1 MGKRVAMQKVLAT
14 LLLLLLALRGTAFAT
29 EGYSLEIETE
39 SSYQVEAG
47 SSNDMAKKLAL
58 FNAKIKA
65 IESAGRYLSHDRL
78 IKIYELDKDEI
89 YSLATREI
97 ATEILDEKW
106 ETDKGCRIYWLKIRA
121 RIQTA
126 DFIKAEMENAALI
139 KMEAHPS
146 YQEELGQPVGI
157 AFDPGKDISK
167 AYRLLRK
174 KQWRMAGIYL
184 NHLGEK
190 YPNWDRIYLAKAI
203 THYFCHDLVNMKKV
217 LTKACH
223 LGNSI
228 ACDDLRNI
236 KKVREKDF
244 GLSIFE

>member
-1 MGKRVAMQKVLAT
+1 MQKFLVT
-14 LLLLLLALRGTAFAT
+14 MLLLLLTLSGTAFAVD
-29 EGYSLEIETE
+29 GYSLEIETE
-39 SSYQVEAG
+39 GSYQVAAG
-47 SSNDMAKKLAL
+47 SSIDMAKKLAL

-65 IESAGRYLSHDRL
+65 VESAGRYLSHAHL
-78 IKIYELDKDEI
+78 IKIYERDKDEI

-106 ETDKGCRIYWLKIRA
+106 EAGKRSRIYRVKIRA
-121 RIQTA
+121 RIQTS
-126 DFIKAEMENAALI
+126 DFIKAEMENAAFI

-190 YPNWDRIYLAKAI
+190 YPDWDRIYLAKAI
-203 THYFCHDLVNMKKV
+203 THYFCNDLVNMKKV

-228 ACDDLRNI
+228 ACDDQRNI